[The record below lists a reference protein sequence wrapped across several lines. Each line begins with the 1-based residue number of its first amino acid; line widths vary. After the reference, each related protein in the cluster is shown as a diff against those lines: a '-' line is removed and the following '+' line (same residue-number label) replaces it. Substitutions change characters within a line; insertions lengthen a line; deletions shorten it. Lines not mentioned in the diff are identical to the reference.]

1 MKSKLRVMVVEPD
14 KEPYEKFLKDS
25 LEAMYEIVG
34 KPIEVTRDILLPG
47 MLLVVNE
54 EHKLRGLPI
63 NRCTGDDIICG
74 TFFVC
79 KNGKDDFR
87 SLTDADVEEIKTV
100 YGLPKGTCDKEDK
113 EVNSSGTDSSM

>member
-54 EHKLRGLPI
+54 EGKLRGLPI

-79 KNGKDDFR
+79 RNGKDDFKN
-87 SLTDADVEEIKTV
+87 LTDADVEEIKTV

>member
-54 EHKLRGLPI
+54 EGKLRGLPI
-63 NRCTGDDIICG
+63 NRCTGMISSAA
-74 TFFVC
+74 
-79 KNGKDDFR
+79 R
-87 SLTDADVEEIKTV
+87 SLYVRTARTISEASPMRMLRK
-100 YGLPKGTCDKEDK
+100 
-113 EVNSSGTDSSM
+113 